1 MLELTSFC
9 QYQGSP
15 TRVHQL
21 DGDVVVEEALAALAV
36 AEVGV
41 MAEVVVVE
49 VDVEVDVM
57 AEGAE
62 AARLVV
68 VVAEAA
74 FRQDAAEEDSVEEG
88 VAVNRLWVT
97 HYASSTLERALYPYA
112 CSEII
117 YQYAKVKS
125 VIIAG
130 VNKGA

>member
-21 DGDVVVEEALAALAV
+21 VEDVVVEEALVAEVV

-41 MAEVVVVE
+41 MAEVVAEV

-74 FRQDAAEEDSVEEG
+74 FRQDAAEEDSAEEG
-88 VAVNRLWVT
+88 VADNRLWVT
-97 HYASSTLERALYPYA
+97 HYAS
-112 CSEII
+112 
-117 YQYAKVKS
+117 
-125 VIIAG
+125 
-130 VNKGA
+130 